1 MNIGSPHGSPRLAPI
16 VAMNRYVAF
25 PPRAIAG
32 ATRSGAATNVKAR
45 WPVRVRAVR
54 ISTVCA
60 LTSRWATCP
69 QWARRS
75 ARRAWPAPGPAPPY
89 RRLNLADES

>member
-1 MNIGSPHGSPRLAPI
+1 MNVAPHMAPQDWLPSS
-16 VAMNRYVAF
+16 AMKRYVAF

-32 ATRSGAATNVKAR
+32 ATRSGAATNVNAR
-45 WPVRVRAVR
+45 WLVRIRAVR
-54 ISTVCA
+54 VSTVSA
-60 LTSRWATCP
+60 LANRWATCP

-89 RRLNLADES
+89 RRLNLAGES